1 MTRVVHLHIGA
12 PKTGTTYIQTRLGR
26 NTRTLADHGVHF
38 PSTTRLARPE
48 LSQFRAALDLT
59 EQDWGGAPGH
69 ADGAWDALMR
79 RVRRLDGN
87 VVISH
92 EILAPAKSRMIERA
106 MKDLAGSEVHIVYSA
121 RDLARQLAAAWQESV
136 KQGRA
141 WTFRKFLRRSR
152 MGKPFMMQAFDIPDV
167 LSSWGVAVPPE
178 RIHLV
183 VVPARR
189 RNGDVA
195 TDGEDTLWTRMC
207 RALAIDPAWAPLDS
221 DAVNASLGVAETQVL
236 RRLNQELGRQVARE
250 GEYDEL
256 LRRMVADGT
265 LFHHRSAPVTL
276 RPDNYDWVEER
287 TERSLEWI
295 AASGIDVIGDVDE
308 LRPQR
313 PDPDERW
320 HNPDRVRKR
329 AITRAAVGALSS
341 MTAEAARRPDPH
353 GLAARATREIK
364 RRLEP

>member
-26 NTRTLADHGVHF
+26 NTKTLADNGVHF
-38 PSTTRLARPE
+38 PSTSRLSRPE

-59 EQDWGGAPGH
+59 EQDWGGASGH
-69 ADGAWDALMR
+69 ADGAWDSLMR
-79 RVRRLDGN
+79 RTRRLDGN
-87 VVISH
+87 VIISH
-92 EILAPAKSRMIERA
+92 EILAPAQARMIERA

-167 LSSWGVAVPPE
+167 LSSWGIAVPPD

-183 VVPARR
+183 VVPGKRQ
-189 RNGDVA
+189 NGADQV
-195 TDGEDTLWTRMC
+195 DTLWTRMC
-207 RALAIDPAWAPLDS
+207 QALDIDPAWAPLDS
-221 DAVNASLGVAETQVL
+221 EATNESLGVAETQVL
-236 RRLNQELGRQVARE
+236 RHLNQALGRKVARE
-250 GEYDEL
+250 GDYDDL

-265 LFHHRSAPVTL
+265 LFYHRSAPVTL
-276 RPDNYDWVEER
+276 RPDSYDWVEER
-287 TERSLEWI
+287 TERALEWI
-295 AASGIDVIGDVDE
+295 TASGIDVIGDLDE

-313 PDPDERW
+313 PDPDQPW
-320 HNPDRVRKR
+320 HNPDRVKKQ
-329 AITRAAVGALSS
+329 AITRAAIGALSS

-353 GLAARATREIK
+353 GLAVRATRELK

>member
-26 NTRTLADHGVHF
+26 NTRTLAEHDVYF
-38 PSTTRLARPE
+38 PSTSRFARPE

-69 ADGAWDALMR
+69 AEGAWDALMR

-87 VVISH
+87 VIISH
-92 EILAPAKSRMIERA
+92 EILAPAQSRMIERA
-106 MKDLAGSEVHIVYSA
+106 MKDLSGSEVHIIYSA

-152 MGKPFMMQAFDIPDV
+152 RGKPFMMQAFDIPDV
-167 LSSWGVAVPPE
+167 LSAWGVAVPPE

-183 VVPARR
+183 VVPPKRQSDA
-189 RNGDVA
+189 DQ
-195 TDGEDTLWTRMC
+195 EDTLWTRMC
-207 RALAIDPAWAPLDS
+207 RAFDIDPAWAPVDS
-221 DAVNASLGVAETQVL
+221 DSVNESLGVAETQVL
-236 RRLNQELGRQVARE
+236 RRLNMELGRKVARE
-250 GEYDEL
+250 GDYDEL
-256 LRRMVADGT
+256 LRRMVAEGT

-276 RPDNYDWVEER
+276 RPDAYDWVEER

-308 LRPQR
+308 LRPRR
-313 PDPDERW
+313 PGPDETW

-329 AITRAAVGALSS
+329 AVTRAAIAALSS

-353 GLAARATREIK
+353 GLAARATRELK

>member
-12 PKTGTTYIQTRLGR
+12 PKTGTTYIQTRLGL
-26 NTRTLADHGVHF
+26 NTKTLAEHGVHF
-38 PSTTRLARPE
+38 PSTGRLARPE

-69 ADGAWDALMR
+69 ADGAWDALMKR
-79 RVRRLDGN
+79 TRRLAGN

-92 EILAPAKSRMIERA
+92 EILAPAGPKMIERA
-106 MKDLAGSEVHIVYSA
+106 MRDLSGSEVHIVYSA
-121 RDLARQLAAAWQESV
+121 RDLASQLAAAWQESV

-152 MGKPFMMQAFDIPDV
+152 MGKPFMMQAFDIPEV

-183 VVPARR
+183 VVPGKRR
-189 RNGDVA
+189 PEADP
-195 TDGEDTLWTRMC
+195 DDTLWTRMC
-207 RALAIDPAWAPLDS
+207 RALDIDPAWAPVDS
-221 DAVNASLGVAETQVL
+221 QATNKSLGVAETQVL
-236 RRLNQELGRQVARE
+236 RHLNQALGRKVARE
-250 GEYDEL
+250 GEYDDL
-256 LRRMVADGT
+256 IRRMVADGT

-276 RPDNYDWVEER
+276 RPDSYDWVEER

-295 AASGIDVIGDVDE
+295 VASGIDVIGDLDE
-308 LRPQR
+308 LRPVR
-313 PDPDERW
+313 PDPEARW

-329 AITRAAVGALSS
+329 AVMRASIGALSS

-353 GLAARATREIK
+353 GLAVRATRELK

>member
-12 PKTGTTYIQTRLGR
+12 PKTGTTYIQSRLGR

-38 PSTTRLARPE
+38 PATGRLARPE

-69 ADGAWDALMR
+69 AEGAWDALMR
-79 RVRRLDGN
+79 KTRRLDGN
-87 VVISH
+87 VIISH
-92 EILAPAKSRMIERA
+92 EILAPAPAKVIQRA
-106 MKDLAGSEVHIVYSA
+106 MNDLSGSEVHIVYSA

-167 LSSWGVAVPPE
+167 LSSWGIAVPPE

-183 VVPARR
+183 VVPAK
-189 RNGDVA
+189 GKA
-195 TDGEDTLWTRMC
+195 PADGVEDTLWTRMC
-207 RALAIDPAWAPLDS
+207 RALDIDPAWAPLDS
-221 DAVNASLGVAETQVL
+221 DAANKSLGVAETQVL
-236 RRLNQELGRQVARE
+236 RQLNQELGRKVARE

-256 LRRMVADGT
+256 LRRMVADGS
-265 LFHHRSAPVTL
+265 LFHHRSSPVTL
-276 RPDNYDWVEER
+276 RPDSYDWVEER

-295 AASGIDVIGDVDE
+295 RASGIDVIGDLDE

-313 PDPDERW
+313 PDPAQRW
-320 HNPDRVRKR
+320 HNPDRVKKQ
-329 AITRAAVGALSS
+329 AITRAAVGALSA

-353 GLAARATREIK
+353 GLAARATRELK

>member
-1 MTRVVHLHIGA
+1 MTRVVRLHIGA

-26 NTRTLADHGVHF
+26 NTKTLAERGVHF
-38 PSTTRLARPE
+38 PSTSRLSRPE

-69 ADGAWDALMR
+69 AEGAWDALMR
-79 RVRRLDGN
+79 RTRRLDGN
-87 VVISH
+87 VIISH
-92 EILAPAKSRMIERA
+92 EILAPAPTKVIERA

-121 RDLARQLAAAWQESV
+121 RDLARQLAAAWQESI

-152 MGKPFMMQAFDIPDV
+152 RGKPFMMQAFDIPDV

-183 VVPARR
+183 VVPAK
-189 RNGDVA
+189 DSA
-195 TDGEDTLWTRMC
+195 STDPDDNLWTRMC
-207 RALAIDPAWAPLDS
+207 RAFDIDPAWAPLDS
-221 DAVNASLGVAETQVL
+221 EAVNKSLGVAETQVL
-236 RRLNQELGRQVARE
+236 RQLNQELGRRVARE
-250 GEYDEL
+250 GEYDDL

-287 TERSLEWI
+287 TERSLEWVK
-295 AASGIDVIGDVDE
+295 ASGIDVIGDLEE
-308 LRPQR
+308 LRPPR
-313 PDPDERW
+313 PAPDQRW
-320 HNPDRVRKR
+320 HNPDRVKKQ
-329 AITRAAVGALSS
+329 AVTRAAVGALSS
-341 MTAEAARRPDPH
+341 MTAEAVRRPDPH
-353 GLAARATREIK
+353 GLALRATRELK

>member
-26 NTRTLADHGVHF
+26 NTKTLAEHGVYF
-38 PSTTRLARPE
+38 PSTGRLARPE

-59 EQDWGGAPGH
+59 EQDWGGAEGH
-69 ADGAWDALMR
+69 AEGAWDALMR
-79 RVRRLDGN
+79 RTRRLDGN
-87 VVISH
+87 VIISH
-92 EILAPAKSRMIERA
+92 EILAPAQKKMIERA

-152 MGKPFMMQAFDIPDV
+152 QGKPFMMQAFDIPDV
-167 LSSWGVAVPPE
+167 LSAWGVAVPSE

-183 VVPARR
+183 VVPAK
-189 RNGDVA
+189 GSVVP
-195 TDGEDTLWTRMC
+195 EDTLWTRMC
-207 RALAIDPAWAPLDS
+207 RALDIDPAWAPLDS
-221 DAVNASLGVAETQVL
+221 NAANKSLGVAETQVL
-236 RRLNQELGRQVARE
+236 RQLNQALGRKVARE
-250 GEYDEL
+250 GDYDEL

-295 AASGIDVIGDVDE
+295 RASGIDVVGDLDE

-313 PDPDERW
+313 PDPDQPW
-320 HNPDRVRKR
+320 HNPDRVKKQ
-329 AITRAAVGALSS
+329 AVMRAAVNALSS

-353 GLAARATREIK
+353 GLAVRATRELK

>member
-1 MTRVVHLHIGA
+1 MTRVVRLHIGA

-26 NTRTLADHGVHF
+26 NTKTLADHGVHF
-38 PSTTRLARPE
+38 PSTSRFARPE

-59 EQDWGGAPGH
+59 EQDWGGASGH
-69 ADGAWDALMR
+69 AEGAWDALMR
-79 RVRRLDGN
+79 RTRRLDGN
-87 VVISH
+87 VIISH
-92 EILAPAKSRMIERA
+92 EILAPAQPRMIERA
-106 MKDLAGSEVHIVYSA
+106 MNDLAGSEVHVVYSA

-136 KQGRA
+136 KQGRV

-189 RNGDVA
+189 Y
-195 TDGEDTLWTRMC
+195 DGADLVDTLWTRMC
-207 RALAIDPAWAPLDS
+207 QALEIDPAWAPVDS
-221 DAVNASLGVAETQVL
+221 EATNESLGVAETQVL
-236 RRLNQELGRQVARE
+236 RRLNQALGRKVARE
-250 GEYDEL
+250 GEYDGL

-265 LFHHRSAPVTL
+265 LFPRRSAPVTL
-276 RPDNYDWVEER
+276 RPDNFDWVEER
-287 TERSLEWI
+287 TERSLDWI
-295 AASGIDVIGDVDE
+295 VSSGIDVIGDLDE

-313 PDPDERW
+313 PDPDQRW
-320 HNPDRVRKR
+320 NNPDRVRKR
-329 AITRAAVGALSS
+329 AITRAAISALSS

-353 GLAARATREIK
+353 GVAVRATRELK
-364 RRLEP
+364 RRFEP

>member
-26 NTRTLADHGVHF
+26 NTKTLADHGVHF
-38 PSTTRLARPE
+38 PSTSRLARPE

-69 ADGAWDALMR
+69 ADGSWDALMR
-79 RVRRLDGN
+79 RTRRLSGN
-87 VVISH
+87 VIISH
-92 EILAPAKSRMIERA
+92 EILAPAPTKVIQRA
-106 MKDLAGSEVHIVYSA
+106 MNDLSGSELHIVYSA

-136 KQGRA
+136 KQGRS

-152 MGKPFMMQAFDIPDV
+152 RGKPFMMQAFDIPDV
-167 LSSWGVAVPPE
+167 LSSWGIAVPPE

-183 VVPARR
+183 VVPAKGR
-189 RNGDVA
+189 GD
-195 TDGEDTLWTRMC
+195 DDQHDTLWTRMC
-207 RALAIDPAWAPLDS
+207 QALAIDPAWAPIDS
-221 DAVNASLGVAETQVL
+221 DATNKSLGVAETQVL
-236 RRLNQELGRQVARE
+236 RQLNQALGRKVARE
-250 GEYDEL
+250 GEYDDL

-295 AASGIDVIGDVDE
+295 RASGIDVIGDLDE
-308 LRPQR
+308 LRPRR
-313 PDPDERW
+313 PGPDEPW
-320 HNPDRVRKR
+320 HNPDRVKKQ
-329 AITRAAVGALSS
+329 AVMRAAVSALSS

-353 GLAARATREIK
+353 GLAVRATREIK

>member
-26 NTRTLADHGVHF
+26 NTKTLADHGVHF
-38 PSTTRLARPE
+38 PSTSRLARPE

-69 ADGAWDALMR
+69 AEGAWDTLMR

-87 VVISH
+87 VIISH
-92 EILAPAKSRMIERA
+92 EILAPAPLRVIERA
-106 MKDLAGSEVHIVYSA
+106 MKDLSGSEVHIVYSA
-121 RDLARQLAAAWQESV
+121 RDLARQLAAAWQESI

-178 RIHLV
+178 HIHLV
-183 VVPARR
+183 VVPQKPQA
-189 RNGDVA
+189 G
-195 TDGEDTLWTRMC
+195 GEPEDTLWARMC
-207 RALAIDPAWAPLDS
+207 RALDIDPAWAPLDS
-221 DAVNASLGVAETQVL
+221 EAINKSLGVAETQVL
-236 RRLNQELGRQVARE
+236 RQLNQALGRKVARE
-250 GEYDEL
+250 GEYDDL

-265 LFHHRSAPVTL
+265 LFHYRSAPVTL

-295 AASGIDVIGDVDE
+295 RASGIDVVGDLDE

-313 PDPDERW
+313 PDPDQPW
-320 HNPDRVRKR
+320 HNPDRVKR
-329 AITRAAVGALSS
+329 QAVMRAAVGALSS

-353 GLAARATREIK
+353 GLAVRATRELK

>member
-38 PSTTRLARPE
+38 PSTSRLARPE

-59 EQDWGGAPGH
+59 EQDWGGSAGH
-69 ADGAWDALMR
+69 ADGAWDALIR
-79 RVRRLDGN
+79 RTRRLDGN
-87 VVISH
+87 VIISH
-92 EILAPAKSRMIERA
+92 EILAPAQPRMIERA
-106 MKDLAGSEVHIVYSA
+106 MRDLSGSEVHIVYSA

-167 LSSWGVAVPPE
+167 LSSWGIAVPPE

-183 VVPARR
+183 VVPAQQHP
-189 RNGDVA
+189 G
-195 TDGEDTLWTRMC
+195 TDQVGTLWDRMC
-207 RALAIDPAWAPLDS
+207 QALDIDPAWAPLDS
-221 DAVNASLGVAETQVL
+221 EAINKSLGVAETQVL
-236 RRLNQELGRQVARE
+236 RQLNQALGRKVARE
-250 GEYDEL
+250 GDYDEL

-265 LFHHRSAPVTL
+265 LFDNRSAPVTL

-287 TERSLEWI
+287 TERALEWI
-295 AASGIDVIGDVDE
+295 EASGIDVVGDVDE

-313 PDPDERW
+313 PGPETAW
-320 HNPDRVRKR
+320 HNPDRVKKQ
-329 AITRAAVGALSS
+329 AITRAAVGALGS

-353 GLAARATREIK
+353 GLAVRATRELK

>member
-26 NTRTLADHGVHF
+26 NTKTLAEHGVHF
-38 PSTTRLARPE
+38 PSISRFARPE

-79 RVRRLDGN
+79 RTRRLDGN
-87 VVISH
+87 VIISH
-92 EILAPAKSRMIERA
+92 EILAPAQSKMIERA
-106 MKDLAGSEVHIVYSA
+106 MRDLAGSEIHIVYSG
-121 RDLARQLAAAWQESV
+121 RDLARSLSAAWQESV

-183 VVPARR
+183 VVPSKA
-189 RNGDVA
+189 NAASD
-195 TDGEDTLWTRMC
+195 DTLWTRMC
-207 RALAIDPAWAPLDS
+207 RAFDIDPAWAPLDS
-221 DAVNASLGVAETQVL
+221 DAANKSLGVAETQVL
-236 RRLNQELGRQVARE
+236 RQLNQALGRKVARE
-250 GEYDEL
+250 GDYDDL
-256 LRRMVADGT
+256 LRRMVADGS

-295 AASGIDVIGDVDE
+295 AASGIDVIGDLDE
-308 LRPQR
+308 LRPRR
-313 PDPDERW
+313 PDPAARW
-320 HNPDRVRKR
+320 ANPDRVKKQ

-353 GLAARATREIK
+353 GLAVRATREIK